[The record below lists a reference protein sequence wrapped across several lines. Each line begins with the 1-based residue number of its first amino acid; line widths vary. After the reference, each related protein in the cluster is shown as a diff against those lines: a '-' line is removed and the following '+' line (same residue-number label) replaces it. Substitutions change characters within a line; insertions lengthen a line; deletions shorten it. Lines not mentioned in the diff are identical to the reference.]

1 MENLKNQPQK
11 ALVMSFDEW
20 QKNKKWLLQ
29 YPGVF
34 CNPVIEQLE
43 RYLVALPIPG
53 STPDP
58 AIPLP
63 ARAAQRNPEYH
74 HPPLGVVCNYAFL
87 SLPICNRLLP
97 TATAYC
103 NTTTSHTFP
112 TNKTNFLNKVNTNS
126 G

>member
-11 ALVMSFDEW
+11 ALVMSFEEW

-58 AIPLP
+58 SALIAEP
-63 ARAAQRNPEYH
+63 
-74 HPPLGVVCNYAFL
+74 
-87 SLPICNRLLP
+87 
-97 TATAYC
+97 
-103 NTTTSHTFP
+103 
-112 TNKTNFLNKVNTNS
+112 NKVGLEPNHS
-126 G
+126 SDQ